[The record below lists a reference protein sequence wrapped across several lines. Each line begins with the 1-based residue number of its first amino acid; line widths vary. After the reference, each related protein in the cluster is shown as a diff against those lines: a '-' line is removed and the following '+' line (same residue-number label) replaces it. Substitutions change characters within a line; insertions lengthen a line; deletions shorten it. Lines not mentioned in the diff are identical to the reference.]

1 MENSFSSKHI
11 AYVFTTVNFVVS
23 YIHMADHRPLSA
35 LKNCQKIKTNSQ
47 HLLRARGKGRRKE
60 GGKKKRKGGRYGVRE
75 AQREEEREK
84 IDVLWHSMY
93 YLLNCKNL
101 QLFIMY
107 DLTCQEL
114 MLIEHL

>member
-1 MENSFSSKHI
+1 M
-11 AYVFTTVNFVVS
+11 
-23 YIHMADHRPLSA
+23 
-35 LKNCQKIKTNSQ
+35 
-47 HLLRARGKGRRKE
+47 
-60 GGKKKRKGGRYGVRE
+60 RE